1 MADSSL
7 RIWFALFVLAVFCVG
22 LASGVMIGRYTR
34 DGSTAFSWE
43 PGRGGGMHPGP
54 LGRGGG
60 EPPPEMLLQRLTRV
74 LDLNADQQTAIR
86 SVLESSRERVDTL
99 QRDVHDRF
107 KREQDSL
114 RTEIRKHLTPDQQ
127 AQFDRW
133 ISLGPR
139 GRGRGQH

>member
-1 MADSSL
+1 
-7 RIWFALFVLAVFCVG
+7 
-22 LASGVMIGRYTR
+22 
-34 DGSTAFSWE
+34 
-43 PGRGGGMHPGP
+43 
-54 LGRGGG
+54 
-60 EPPPEMLLQRLTRV
+60 MLLERLTRV